1 MEFKIMN
8 SILKGKDNNWHVNI
22 LLTIHNTIINNKVD
36 NYGNQMRKPH
46 VVVDYNE
53 TMVDLIDQP
62 TIRKRKGKYKNMFYT
77 RYILV

>member
-1 MEFKIMN
+1 MN

-62 TIRKRKGKYKNMFYT
+62 TIRKRKGKYKNMFYH
-77 RYILV
+77 ILDIY